1 MNTTLLTAG
10 ALCMIVAVS
19 ILAKHTHEKQ
29 LIGSKAPQ
37 FTLYDE
43 NKKQRSLSD
52 FLGKKVVLYFYP
64 KDDTPGC
71 TKEACSFRDSAQEYI
86 EHNIIVLGISYDS
99 PESHKKFK
107 EKYHLP
113 FILLSDTDRNVA
125 QAYGAYKH
133 FWHYFAPKRIT
144 FLIDEKG
151 VIINVLKDIDVS
163 THAQDILQHY
173 QSKK

>member
-71 TKEACSFRDSAQEYI
+71 TKEACSFRDAAKEYAQHDI
-86 EHNIIVLGISYDS
+86 VVLGINYDS
-99 PESHKKFK
+99 PETHKKFK

-113 FILLSDTDRNVA
+113 FILLSDKDGAIAR
-125 QAYGAYKH
+125 AYGAYKH

-144 FLIDEKG
+144 FLIDENG
-151 VIINVLKDIDVS
+151 IIIKVLKNIDVS
-163 THAQDILQHY
+163 THAQDVF
-173 QSKK
+173 KKFSAK